1 MEQLTARDAQLK
13 AADTAKASLEE
24 LIAELKAQ
32 DIPALAGNAADPH
45 VIEAANLRAA
55 RLLLVAIPDAFEGGQ
70 VVQQARAINPT
81 LTIVARAHSEAGIL
95 HLKKHGASL
104 VIMGE
109 HEIAMAMVE
118 HVPAGAATRA
128 KA

>member
-1 MEQLTARDAQLK
+1 M
-13 AADTAKASLEE
+13 
-24 LIAELKAQ
+24 
-32 DIPALAGNAADPH
+32 
-45 VIEAANLRAA
+45 
-55 RLLLVAIPDAFEGGQ
+55 
-70 VVQQARAINPT
+70 QQARAINPK
-81 LTIVARAHSEAGIL
+81 LTIIARAHSEAEIL

-118 HVPAGAATRA
+118 HVAAGAATGA